1 LKKNQG
7 KMKTPSRSL
16 NFDLIA
22 PFYDLGIWFISLFLG
37 GEQKLREEFIRE
49 AMPLEGRKTIEL
61 FAGTA
66 TLSMLAAKYGAK
78 TVATDISAPML
89 RVAAVKSGKQG
100 VALRLVRGDSA
111 SLPFC
116 DASFQRALICMGL
129 HEVEPKATKS
139 AIMEAA
145 RLLERGGRLVI
156 EDYHKADGF
165 RGSLQSFF
173 FMFTEGNEVREWL
186 RSDIQGLLRAA
197 GFKDFRRK
205 FIKNGLLQ
213 LITAKKA

>member
-1 LKKNQG
+1 MG
-7 KMKTPSRSL
+7 KSL
-16 NFDLIA
+16 NSKTSSRPLNFNLIA
-22 PFYDLGIWFISLFLG
+22 PFYDLGIWFISLFIG
-37 GEQKLREEFIRE
+37 GEQRLREEFIRE

-66 TLSMLAAKYGAK
+66 TLSLLATKYGAK
-78 TVATDISAPML
+78 AVATDISAPML
-89 RVAAVKSGKQG
+89 KVAAVKSKRQG
-100 VALRLVRGDSA
+100 MPLCLVRGDSA

-165 RGSLQSFF
+165 TGGLQDFF

-186 RSDIQGLLRAA
+186 RSDIQGMLRAL
-197 GFKDFRRK
+197 GFKNFRRK
-205 FIKNGLLQ
+205 FLHKGLLQ
-213 LITAKKA
+213 IITAEKA

>member
-1 LKKNQG
+1 LKKNQS

-22 PFYDLGIWFISLFLG
+22 PFYDLGIWFISLFIG

-66 TLSMLAAKYGAK
+66 TLSLLAAKYGAK
-78 TVATDISAPML
+78 AVATDVSAPML
-89 RVAAVKSGKQG
+89 RVAAVKSQRQG
-100 VALRLVRGDSA
+100 VPLHLVRGDSA

-116 DASFQRALICMGL
+116 GTSFQRALICMGL

-145 RLLERGGRLVI
+145 RLLERGGLLVI
-156 EDYHKADGF
+156 EDYYRASGMTGLIQ
-165 RGSLQSFF
+165 RLFF
-173 FMFTEGNEVREWL
+173 GFTEGNEVREWL

-205 FIKNGLLQ
+205 FFKNGLLQ

>member
-1 LKKNQG
+1 
-7 KMKTPSRSL
+7 MKTPSRSL

-49 AMPLEGRKTIEL
+49 AMPLEGRKIIEL

-66 TLSMLAAKYGAK
+66 TLSLLAVKYGAK
-78 TVATDISAPML
+78 AVATDISAPML
-89 RVAAVKSGKQG
+89 RVAAVKSRRQGKP
-100 VALRLVRGDSA
+100 LSLVRGDSA
-111 SLPFC
+111 SLPFS
-116 DASFQRALICMGL
+116 DASFQRVLICMGL

-145 RLLERGGRLVI
+145 RLLERGGRLII

-165 RGSLQSFF
+165 RGGLQGFF
-173 FMFTEGNEVREWL
+173 FMFTEGNEVKEWL
-186 RSDIQGLLRAA
+186 NSDIQGLLRDA

-205 FIKNGLLQ
+205 FIKKGLLQ